1 MQNMKNAN
9 FTFTITSTDRCNAA
23 CTYCH
28 YYSAGG
34 KAALRNGGTS
44 RRLFRSDIDQE
55 TLEAYFRFIAY
66 FKHKYQNTNVFYR
79 FSGGDPMVL
88 GDRLFEIAEHGF
100 EVTGIQPYI
109 LTAGKALSEK
119 WIEKAKKS
127 SLSHAC
133 VSLENP
139 LNPDPGAPNPHV
151 ILDRIKT
158 LSTEDFPLRLG
169 LTVVRSEDFS
179 KLYDICEYVYEK
191 SGILPNLAEINY
203 DQFVVPTDQ
212 EIEDFQENIYKIF
225 KRWSGEARINIFPYI
240 SPEIYADHGGKK
252 SYLVELDIHDPYKIR
267 ETDNHDQIIDKISTF
282 QESRSY
288 PKSGCPETQ
297 CPWYKNCERV
307 KWHWVAEYAGS
318 LVTKEMRFNAYCK
331 LKKAFM
337 AAYYAAVLKLKEEA
351 V

>member
-1 MQNMKNAN
+1 MENLN

-44 RRLFRSDIDQE
+44 RRLFRSDIDRD
-55 TLEAYFRFIAY
+55 TLEAYFSFIAY
-66 FKHKYQNTNVFYR
+66 FKEKFPGCNIFYR
-79 FSGGDPMVL
+79 FSGGDPLVL
-88 GDRLFEIAEHGF
+88 GDRLFEMANRGH
-100 EVTGIQPYI
+100 EVIGVKPYV
-109 LTAGKALSEK
+109 LTAGKSISPD
-119 WIEKAKKS
+119 WVEKAKRS

-158 LSTEDFPLRLG
+158 LSTENFPLKLG
-169 LTVVRSEDFS
+169 LTVVRNEDFS
-179 KLYDICEYVYEK
+179 KLYDVCEYVYNEA
-191 SGILPNLAEINY
+191 GILPNLAEINY
-203 DQFVVPTDQ
+203 DKFVVPTDK
-212 EIEDFQENIYKIF
+212 EIEGFQENIFKIF
-225 KRWSGEARINIFPYI
+225 RRWYGKTPINVFAYV
-240 SPEIYADHGGKK
+240 SPEIYSDHGGAK
-252 SYLVELDIHDPYKIR
+252 SYLIELDIHDPYKIKESR
-267 ETDNHDQIIDKISTF
+267 NYDQIIDNIVSF
-282 QESRSY
+282 QDKHAY
-288 PKSGCPETQ
+288 PKSGCPETK

-307 KWHWVAEYAGS
+307 KWHWVADYPGTA
-318 LVTKEMRFNAYCK
+318 VTKEMRFNAYCK

-337 AAYYAAVLKLKEEA
+337 AAYYMAVLELGEQA

>member
-1 MQNMKNAN
+1 MKQAN

-28 YYSAGG
+28 YYSTGG

-44 RRLFRSDIDQE
+44 RRLFRADIKQD
-55 TLEAYFRFIAY
+55 TLEAYFRFISY
-66 FKHKYQNTNVFYR
+66 FKNKNPNTNVFYR

-88 GDRLFEIAEHGF
+88 GDRLFEMSERGF
-100 EVTGIQPYI
+100 EVTGTRPYI

-119 WIEKAKKS
+119 WIEKAKNS
-127 SLSHAC
+127 QLSHAC

-151 ILDRIKT
+151 VLDKIKIF
-158 LSTEDFPLRLG
+158 SSKKFPLRLG
-169 LTVVRSEDFS
+169 LTVVRNQDFA
-179 KLYDICEYVYEK
+179 KLYDICDYVYEK
-191 SGILPNLAEINY
+191 TGILPNLAEINY
-203 DQFVVPTDQ
+203 DQFVIPTDQ
-212 EIEDFQENIYKIF
+212 EIEDFQDSIYKIF
-225 KRWSGEARINIFPYI
+225 KRWSGKARINIFPYI
-240 SPEIYADHGGKK
+240 SPEIYSDHGGTK
-252 SYLVELDIHDPYKIR
+252 SFLVELDIHDPYKISST
-267 ETDNHDQIIDKISTF
+267 EDYDQIIDRILSF
-282 QESRSY
+282 QDNRSY

-307 KWHWVAEYAGS
+307 KWHWVAEYPG
-318 LVTKEMRFNAYCK
+318 LPLTKEMRFNAYCK

-337 AAYYAAVLKLKEEA
+337 AAYSMAALELKGEA